1 MKRAIRRLSAL
12 LLSVCLLFGMPA
24 AEASGALGA
33 LESWLDGV
41 QTLDFEVTA
50 QFESLVPYGDDAVA
64 MLNALLRSLSAE
76 GSVQHGGA
84 ATQLAFRAG
93 EEELFT
99 LTEKQM
105 DVGTAL
111 TTSLLKNRVL
121 VSADS
126 AMDALSGFGQEEASF
141 DFDLAL
147 AEAEACY
154 RELTEAI
161 IPFAEE
167 KTASYSIKNIG
178 SARWTRLARLT
189 PEQSAQI
196 QPQIA
201 KVLGCGMD
209 SAFREQ
215 LSAMECQKSFVVAL
229 YQSKEGGD
237 DMAVYIKG
245 NVRFPDGALRAISYQ
260 WAFKRSDDGQRV
272 DTYKFEM
279 TKSASPRDNRT
290 ITGTA
295 KTLATEKMLALDVT
309 SKAIVRNP
317 ETAETVTTTVTR
329 KMNGENGEVSG
340 TLSTV
345 ERTAKGDTAHTVT
358 VNMAPDLTITV
369 ADGAASLTGTL
380 HIEKLAGQN
389 THLSAELL
397 FGEKTSASADAP
409 VPVPETPAQP
419 QSSLTQN
426 MDWAWNLDD
435 PEDFLV
441 GRPPI
446 GYAEYAAPGEETVI
460 DLDSADDAAK
470 AALMDELSQQLAGR
484 LLKAVAGLPEEAV
497 QLFRDNMNEADW
509 ASILELVQDERRLK
523 R

>member
-1 MKRAIRRLSAL
+1 MREHIRRLSAL
-12 LLSVCLLFGMPA
+12 LLSMWLL
-24 AEASGALGA
+24 LGA
-33 LESWLDGV
+33 AFAETSGVLAALEGYAADA
-41 QTLDFEVTA
+41 QTLDFEVSA
-50 QFESLVPYGDDAVA
+50 QFETLVPYGDDTVA

-76 GSVQHGGA
+76 GSVQQGGA
-84 ATQLAFRAG
+84 VTQLAFRAG
-93 EEELFT
+93 EEELFR

-121 VSADS
+121 VSAGS

-141 DFDLAL
+141 DFDRAV

-161 IPFAEE
+161 IPFAQE
-167 KTASYSIKNIG
+167 KEASYSIKNIG

-215 LSAMECQKSFVVAL
+215 LSGMECQKSFVVAL
-229 YQSKEGGD
+229 YQTKEDGD
-237 DMAVYIKG
+237 DLAVYIKG
-245 NVRFPDGALRAISYQ
+245 NVKFPDGAVRAISYQ
-260 WAFKRSDDGQRV
+260 WAFKVNDDGQRV

-295 KTLATEKMLALDVT
+295 KTLVTDAKLAVDVT
-309 SKAIVRNP
+309 SKAVVRNP
-317 ETAETVTTTVTR
+317 ETSETVTTTVTR
-329 KMNGENGEVSG
+329 KLSGQNGEIAG
-340 TLSTV
+340 TVSTV
-345 ERTAKGDTAHTVT
+345 ERTAKGETTKTVT
-358 VNMAPDLTITV
+358 VNMEPDLRITT

-389 THLSAELL
+389 THISADLH
-397 FGEKTSASADAP
+397 FGEKAP
-409 VPVPETPAQP
+409 APAATPEPRAMP

-426 MDWAWNLDD
+426 MEWVWSLDD

-441 GRPPI
+441 GRAPI
-446 GYAEYAAPGEETVI
+446 GYAEYTAPEEETVI
-460 DLDSADDAAK
+460 DLDSADAAVK

-484 LLKAVAGLPEEAV
+484 LLKALDSLPEEALE
-497 QLFRDNMNEADW
+497 LFRDSLNETDW
-509 ASILELVQDERRLK
+509 ASIVELAQE
-523 R
+523 

>member
-1 MKRAIRRLSAL
+1 MKKHIRRLSAL
-12 LLSVCLLFGMPA
+12 LLSVWMLLGTA
-24 AEASGALGA
+24 LADASGVFAA
-33 LESWLDGV
+33 LENYAGDA
-41 QTLDFEVTA
+41 QTLDFELTA
-50 QFESLVPYGDDAVA
+50 QFDTLVPYGDDTVA

-76 GSVQHGGA
+76 GSVQDGGA
-84 ATQLAFRAG
+84 TTQLAFRAG
-93 EEELFT
+93 EEELFS

-121 VSADS
+121 LSAGS
-126 AMDALSGFGQEEASF
+126 AMDELSGHAQKEPSF
-141 DFDLAL
+141 DFDRAV

-161 IPFAEE
+161 IPYAEE

-189 PEQSAQI
+189 PEQSAEI

-215 LSAMECQKSFVVAL
+215 LSGMECQKSFVVAL
-229 YQSKEGGD
+229 YQTKEGGD
-237 DMAVYIKG
+237 DLAVYIKG

-260 WAFKRSDDGQRV
+260 WAFKVNDDGQRV

-279 TKSASPRDNRT
+279 TKNSSPRDDRT

-295 KTLATEKMLALDVT
+295 KTLATEKKLALDVT
-309 SKAIVRNP
+309 SKAVVRNP
-317 ETAETVTTTVTR
+317 ETAETTTTTVTR
-329 KMNGENGEVSG
+329 KLNGQNGGVAG
-340 TLSTV
+340 TVSTV
-345 ERTAKGDTAHTVT
+345 ERVAKGETAKTVT
-358 VNMAPDLTITV
+358 VNMVPDLRITS
-369 ADGAASLTGTL
+369 ADGAASLAGTL

-389 THLSAELL
+389 THISADLL
-397 FGEKTSASADAP
+397 FGEKAP
-409 VPVPETPAQP
+409 VPAATPEPRVMP

-426 MDWAWNLDD
+426 MEWLWTLDD

-441 GRPPI
+441 GRAPI
-446 GYAEYAAPGEETVI
+446 GYAEYTAPEEETVI
-460 DLDSADDAAK
+460 DLDSADADTK
-470 AALMDELSQQLAGR
+470 AALMDEMSQKLAGH
-484 LLKAVAGLPEEAV
+484 LLKAIAGMPEEALE
-497 QLFRDNMNEADW
+497 LFRDSLNETDW
-509 ASILELVQDERRLK
+509 ASILELVQE
-523 R
+523 